1 MLEVLNTAIA
11 LLVGLAGKI
20 RAPFLIACKRA
31 FSRAWSCMYLR
42 RQGRRQLIGLCE
54 YSAFN
59 VICDGNKS
67 KENRANPA
75 NQ

>member
-11 LLVGLAGKI
+11 LLCDWREKF
-20 RAPFLIACKRA
+20 APLSYSIIACRRV

-42 RQGRRQLIGLCE
+42 RHLIGLCE

-59 VICDGNKS
+59 VICQGNKS